1 MPEQKEIVTS
11 SSKPE
16 KEKENINK
24 RIVGITACA
33 AGIAHTYMAAD
44 SLKQTGEKLGYNVRI
59 ETQGATGAETVLTD
73 EEINNAD
80 VVIVASDVKID
91 TSRFK
96 GKRVLTAGV
105 ASAIKDPQ
113 ALIQKAYSQA
123 KVLGDEQN
131 AKGNADS
138 SKANTDMFA
147 TKKGK
152 GPLTHIMTGI
162 S

>member
-1 MPEQKEIVTS
+1 MTDKEINKTT
-11 SSKPE
+11 PE
-16 KEKENINK
+16 NVPPPINK
-24 RIVGITACA
+24 KKIVGITACA

-44 SLKQTGEKLGYNVRI
+44 SLKQTGEKLGYEVRI

-73 EEINNAD
+73 KEINDAD

-96 GKRVLTAGV
+96 GKKVLTCAV

-113 ALIQKAYSQA
+113 GLIERAYNNA
-123 KVLGDEQN
+123 KVLGGGGDGSN
-131 AKGNADS
+131 KSGSSNAD
-138 SKANTDMFA
+138 MFGS
-147 TKKGK
+147 KKGK
-152 GPLTHIMTGI
+152 GPLAHIMTGI